1 LIEDLAETAREELKR
16 ADHSIYVSLKYT
28 RTVDIIKNTIKRL
41 ISAFDLALLDVCEH
55 LKTKRKLKSIPTVSK
70 LRADIAAKT
79 FPDLKPYIEFYNL
92 LKDIDRA
99 RYDKREEYRKHVTLI
114 AYISNNKVEVDI
126 KTLEGYYSKVNDF
139 VNTVESL
146 VHVK

>member
-1 LIEDLAETAREELKR
+1 MIEDLAETAREELKR